1 MTKNAVIIADEY
13 DRIDGRNAYRSDI
26 KSLTLGAPVMDENKC
41 MQIAVQMWKENAKGE
56 SELGLEIPI
65 HQIFDLMILLSRTM
79 LYFKEAYRMPL
90 LYNPEN
96 PIVERVG
103 VQGGV
108 LPVMVCTENPAI
120 DSDIKKFSQALS
132 DLGELTGERLRT
144 LTRMIEELECY

>member
-1 MTKNAVIIADEY
+1 MTKNAVIIADGY

-26 KSLTLGAPVMDENKC
+26 KSLTLGAPVMEENKC

-56 SELGLEIPI
+56 SELGFEIPI

-96 PIVERVG
+96 PTVERVG
-103 VQGGV
+103 VQGSV

>member
-1 MTKNAVIIADEY
+1 MTKNAVIIADGY

-26 KSLTLGAPVMDENKC
+26 KSLTLGAPVMEENKC

-56 SELGLEIPI
+56 SELGFEIPI

-96 PIVERVG
+96 PTVERVG

>member
-1 MTKNAVIIADEY
+1 
-13 DRIDGRNAYRSDI
+13 
-26 KSLTLGAPVMDENKC
+26 
-41 MQIAVQMWKENAKGE
+41 
-56 SELGLEIPI
+56 
-65 HQIFDLMILLSRTM
+65 M

-96 PIVERVG
+96 PTVERVG